1 MTGHS
6 IIFPSVCGQVFTFDD
21 AMIWKRGGFVVQR
34 LNEMRDMEAEL
45 LNTIC
50 SDAQVESLLQDIS
63 GEQLNRESNKAQ
75 GWSFMHLNSAN
86 TNDRHS
92 RMSGSATQ
100 MSNPIRA

>member
-1 MTGHS
+1 
-6 IIFPSVCGQVFTFDD
+6 
-21 AMIWKRGGFVVQR
+21 MIWKRGGFVVQR
-34 LNEMRDMEAEL
+34 HNEMRDMEAEL

-50 SDAQVESLLQDIS
+50 SDARVESLLQDIS
-63 GEQLNRESNKAQ
+63 GEQLNREANKAQ